1 MSKVKIVL
9 NSAGVQSLLK
19 DVGSTTC
26 VRLANEAA
34 TRCGPGY
41 EAQTRN
47 YPERTGAV
55 VKAVTAEAMRDN
67 MENDTILKA
76 VR

>member
-1 MSKVKIVL
+1 MSKVKVVL
-9 NSAGVQSLLK
+9 NSAGVRTLLK
-19 DVGSTTC
+19 EVGSTTC
-26 VRLANEAA
+26 VRLASEAA
-34 TRCGPGY
+34 SRCGTGY
-41 EAQTRN
+41 EMQIRN

-55 VKAVTAEAMRDN
+55 VKAVTEEAMKDN